1 MRDVQCKGPWRPV
14 IFQGRIEY
22 GKNLILLT
30 ETTSHVRIR
39 KVLWKRND
47 VFRSKAER
55 CGPIGT
61 GLVRSTCWTKD
72 KVGIP

>member
-1 MRDVQCKGPWRPV
+1 MQRSMATC
-14 IFQGRIEY
+14 
-22 GKNLILLT
+22 NLSGMNRRWQKSDFTVT